1 MFRSAHWYDT
11 RLPILKL
18 FREHKFRGLDYIWQ
32 LLLANATD
40 ESEQKGYHFRLRYSL
55 FNEGYEKLDHLVPD
69 SDEALQ
75 QLAGIAASEGRTDTA
90 LSLLGQVKSSN
101 FAALAYKGLAVVPM
115 SEMAIAQRPLAP
127 AQEFVIDLQKLKG
140 FAVASTD
147 ATAGP
152 PLSYAEAPD
161 RLFVQAVPGATTVA
175 TLAAALPAGS
185 IKLSIMV
192 KLPEDVATPVE
203 IMAAVLEPGLE
214 VTEAMLAAPGTDML
228 ASSGWLPLRA
238 PYESRVVKLDLADP
252 IKAPGTLVLGLRCAA
267 ASDRPRKTMV
277 QFSSIGYLAFIG
289 LGQPRHP
296 RTGAPPTHQGAR
308 VLTDKDMR
316 AARLTTAYKGERPL
330 LEFPANEK
338 GFILRPS
345 KAGVVVARLE
355 WAFPAFARAVI
366 ASVEI
371 AHENASA
378 FEFAMALVRP
388 SDVDEWRD
396 EGPKNSVAFSG
407 WHKVERKFEL
417 HELKVE
423 LREAVRYSL
432 SICTAIRLPQG
443 ANPIPSQSF
452 WRKLV
457 LVWDD

>member
-1 MFRSAHWYDT
+1 
-11 RLPILKL
+11 
-18 FREHKFRGLDYIWQ
+18 LDHIWQ
-32 LLLANATD
+32 LILANTTD
-40 ESEQKGYHFRLRYSL
+40 ESEQKSYHFRLRYSL
-55 FNEGYEKLDHLVPD
+55 SNEAYEKLDHLVPD
-69 SDEALQ
+69 SDEALK
-75 QLAGIAASEGRTDTA
+75 QLAGIAASEGRTDAA

-101 FAALAYKGLAVVPM
+101 FAALAYEGLAVVPM
-115 SEMAIAQRPLAP
+115 SEMAISERPLAP
-127 AQEFVIDLQKLKG
+127 AQESVIELQKLKG

-147 ATAGP
+147 PAADP
-152 PLSYAEAPD
+152 PLSYVEAPN
-161 RLFVQAVPGATTVA
+161 RLFVQTVPGATTVA

-185 IKLSIMV
+185 IKLSIQV

-203 IMAAVLEPGLE
+203 IIAALLKPGLE
-214 VTEAMLAAPGTDML
+214 ATEAMLATPGTGTL

-238 PYESRVVKLDLADP
+238 PYESRVIKLDLANP
-252 IKAPGTLVLGLRCAA
+252 IKAPGTLALGLRCAA
-267 ASDRPRKTMV
+267 TSDHPRKTMV
-277 QFSSIGYLAFIG
+277 QFGSISYLAFIG

-296 RTGAPPTHQGAR
+296 RTGAPPSRQGAR
-308 VLTDKDMR
+308 VLTDREMR
-316 AARLTTAYKGERPL
+316 AARLTTAYKGERTL

-355 WAFPAFARAVI
+355 WAFPAFARGVI

-371 AHENASA
+371 AHEDASA
-378 FEFAMALVRP
+378 FEFAMVLVRP
-388 SDVDEWRD
+388 SDVDEWSN
-396 EGPKNSVAFSG
+396 EAPKNCAAFSG

-432 SICTAIRLPQG
+432 SICTAIRLPPG
-443 ANPIPSQSF
+443 SNPIPSQSF